1 MSDTNVDAEALQR
14 IPFFTGLSPD
24 DADNVL
30 QVGQRVSFQPGAVI
44 VERGEMG
51 DAMYLMLA
59 GTAEVDVG
67 GRFHTLKQGEFFGEM
82 ALIAAKKRM
91 ATVKAVEP
99 VEALKI
105 PSEAFHAFLLSHPSV
120 AVAMLKALVERLR
133 EVEERIDA
141 WMGSG

>member
-1 MSDTNVDAEALQR
+1 MSDPSVDAEALQR

-24 DADNVL
+24 DADSVL
-30 QVGQRVSFQPGAVI
+30 QVGRRVTYLSGETI

-67 GRFHTLKQGEFFGEM
+67 GRFHTLKQGDFFGEM

-91 ATVKAVEP
+91 ATVKSVEP
-99 VEALKI
+99 VEALMI
-105 PSEAFHAFLLSHPSV
+105 HADDFHAFLLDHPTV

-133 EVEERIDA
+133 EVEERVDA

>member
-1 MSDTNVDAEALQR
+1 MSEPNLESEALQR
-14 IPFFTGLSPD
+14 IPFFAGLTPED
-24 DADNVL
+24 VDQVL
-30 QVGQRVSFQPGAVI
+30 QVGQRVSFQPGQVM
-44 VERGEMG
+44 VERGEDG
-51 DAMYLMLA
+51 DAAYLMLA

-67 GRFHTLKQGEFFGEM
+67 GRFHTLKRGDFFGEM

-99 VEALKI
+99 VQALKI
-105 PSEAFHAFLLSHPSV
+105 PAEEFTEFLLQHATI

-133 EVEERIDA
+133 EVEERVDA

>member
-1 MSDTNVDAEALQR
+1 MTDTNIDAEALQR
-14 IPFFTGLSPD
+14 IPFFTGLSPE
-24 DADNVL
+24 DADSVL
-30 QVGQRVSFQPGAVI
+30 QVGRRVSFQPGAVI

-67 GRFHTLKQGEFFGEM
+67 GRFHTLKQGDFFGEM

-99 VEALKI
+99 VDALKI
-105 PSEAFHAFLLSHPSV
+105 PSDDFQEFLLSHATV

-133 EVEERIDA
+133 EVEERIEA

>member
-1 MSDTNVDAEALQR
+1 MSDSNLGAEALQR
-14 IPFFTGLSPD
+14 IPFFTGLS
-24 DADNVL
+24 DADADSVL
-30 QVGQRVSFQPGAVI
+30 QVGQRVSFQPGDTI

-67 GRFHTLKQGEFFGEM
+67 GRFHTLKQGDFFGEM

-99 VEALKI
+99 VQALRI
-105 PSEAFHAFLLSHPSV
+105 PAEDFQAFLLSHATV
-120 AVAMLKALVERLR
+120 AVAMLKALVDRLR
-133 EVEERIDA
+133 EVEERVEA

>member
-1 MSDTNVDAEALQR
+1 
-14 IPFFTGLSPD
+14 
-24 DADNVL
+24 
-30 QVGQRVSFQPGAVI
+30 VI
-44 VERGEMG
+44 VERGERG

-67 GRFHTLKQGEFFGEM
+67 GRFHTLKHGDFFGEM

-99 VEALKI
+99 VDALKI
-105 PSEAFHAFLLSHPSV
+105 PSDDFHEFLLSHATV

-133 EVEERIDA
+133 EVEERIEA

>member
-1 MSDTNVDAEALQR
+1 MSEANVDAEALQR
-14 IPFFTGLSPD
+14 IPFFAGLSSD
-24 DADNVL
+24 DADAVL
-30 QVGQRVSFQPGAVI
+30 QVGQRASYLPGETI
-44 VERGEMG
+44 VERGQMG
-51 DAMYLMLA
+51 DAMFLMLA

-67 GRFHTLKQGEFFGEM
+67 GRFHTLTRGDFFGEM

-99 VEALKI
+99 VLALMI
-105 PSEAFHAFLLSHPSV
+105 QSEDFQAFLLQHPTV

-133 EVEERIDA
+133 EVEERIEA

>member
-1 MSDTNVDAEALQR
+1 MGEANLQVETLQR
-14 IPFFTGLSPD
+14 IPFFAGLSD
-24 DADNVL
+24 QDADSVL
-30 QVGQRVSFQPGAVI
+30 RIGMRVSFQPGEAI
-44 VERGEMG
+44 VERGQQG

-67 GRFHTLKQGEFFGEM
+67 GRFHTLQQGDFFGEM
-82 ALIAAKKRM
+82 ALVAAKKRM

-99 VEALKI
+99 VESLKI
-105 PSEAFHAFLLSHPSV
+105 PADDFQAFLLDHPTI

-133 EVEERIDA
+133 EVEERIEA

>member
-1 MSDTNVDAEALQR
+1 MSETTPESEALQR
-14 IPFFTGLSPD
+14 VPFFAGLSAE
-24 DADNVL
+24 DADNVF
-30 QVGQRVSFQPGAVI
+30 QVGQRVSFQPGDVI
-44 VERGEMG
+44 VEKGQMG

-67 GRFHTLKQGEFFGEM
+67 GRFHTLKQGDFFGEM

-99 VEALKI
+99 VQALKI
-105 PSEAFHAFLLSHPSV
+105 PNEDFQAFLLSHPTV

-141 WMGSG
+141 WM

>member
-1 MSDTNVDAEALQR
+1 MGDSKVDAQALQR

-24 DADNVL
+24 DADSVL
-30 QVGQRVSFQPGAVI
+30 QVGQRTSYQSGEII
-44 VERGEMG
+44 VERGQIG

-67 GRFHTLKQGEFFGEM
+67 GRFHTLTQGDFFGEM

-99 VEALKI
+99 VLALKI
-105 PSEAFHAFLLSHPSV
+105 HADDFQSFLLEHPTV

-133 EVEERIDA
+133 EVEERVDA